1 MSTPSP
7 IAVTGATGELGRRVV
22 HALAA
27 RVPAASIIAIVR
39 DPQAAAAVLPEG
51 VQIRQADYD
60 RPETVAAGL
69 KDVRK
74 VLLIS
79 SNQIGRRA
87 AQHRAVIDAAVAEGV
102 ERLLYTSVLHADVS
116 SLGLADEH
124 RQTEAMIADSG
135 LAHTLL
141 RNGWYTENYAA
152 SIPAALAHGALI
164 GAAGDGRISSAS
176 RQDYADAA
184 VEALLADGEPHAVI
198 HELAGDVAYDLAG
211 FAAELSRQSGRDIPY
226 VNLSEADYRK
236 ALVEAGL
243 PEPVADLLS
252 DSDAAAAKGALFD
265 DGRALSRLIGR
276 PTTPLAD
283 TISISLQG

>member
-7 IAVTGATGELGRRVV
+7 IAVTGASGELGRRVI

-27 RVPAASIIAIVR
+27 RVPVASIIALVR
-39 DPQAAAAVLPEG
+39 DPKAAAAVLPEG

-69 KDVRK
+69 KGVRN

-184 VEALLADGEPHAVI
+184 VEALLADGEPHAVV

-211 FAAELSRQSGRDIPY
+211 FAAELSRQSGRAIPY

-243 PEPVADLLS
+243 AEPVADLLS
-252 DSDAAAAKGALFD
+252 DSDAAAAQGALFD
-265 DGRALSRLIGR
+265 DGGALSRLIGR